1 MSEEIKELYDFG
13 PFRLDASRRL
23 VSRGDQALPL
33 TSKTFETLLVLV
45 RNHDR
50 VMAKQELMEALWPDS
65 FVEEVNLAQSVSA
78 LRKALGET
86 PGENLY
92 IATIPGK
99 GYRFVAQVHEVKSAK
114 RGIDDAIVVERHTHA
129 RVVIREEREEESG
142 HLVREN
148 LALPPA
154 GGLLVTWRRAAA
166 MGILLAG
173 LLAAGIYFWK
183 TRAAAVPEEAGHSL
197 AVLPFQSLAGA
208 PDDEHLGLGVADAV
222 ITKLSN
228 LRQLPVRPT
237 DVVIR
242 YAGPKVDPMQAAREM
257 GVDSLLSGKIQKAGD
272 RIRVTVQL
280 VRVRDGRPL
289 WAQTFDEN
297 FTGIFAVED
306 SISEKVVQALAINLA
321 SQDKQ
326 RLERHYTENIDAYRN
341 YLQGRYAEFTF
352 TREGMNKAIEYFG
365 RAIADDPSY
374 ALAYAGLADA
384 YTTESDWLLSPRE
397 ALPKAEAAARKA
409 LAFDDNLA
417 EAHGALA
424 HVLLHE
430 WRLAEADREFHRA
443 LLLNPNSVATYF
455 AYGEYLAST
464 GHPEQAI
471 ALGDKA
477 LAIDPLS
484 AEINSFLPW
493 DYYLERDYDR
503 CLSLSEKNMKMFPDF
518 WVPPMTAGMCHY
530 IKGQYPEAIAE
541 FQKSKAMN
549 PEATFAMA
557 GLGLS
562 YAKSGNPVAARK
574 VLEEMQAM
582 ANQTYV
588 SPLYIG
594 LVYGA
599 LGVRDKEFA
608 WYDKAYDDRAEFLL
622 WLTLDP
628 MFDGERGDPR
638 FQRLVQRVGVAQ

>member
-493 DYYLERDYDR
+493 DYYLEREYDR

-599 LGVRDKEFA
+599 LGERDKEFA